1 MIEGLKVIAWI
12 TGESLS
18 RLESGGND
26 SRGTVPVHVRKSVAA
41 YRGLVLR
48 EDAECLLA
56 ERDARIAQLE
66 RERDEAIRDA
76 QRLRWIAETQPDI
89 DWISDPDNQ
98 IVVWA
103 VSGHGYRGRT
113 LGDAIDSA
121 MKGGE

>member
-1 MIEGLKVIAWI
+1 MSDELKVVAWI
-12 TGESLS
+12 SRESLR

-26 SRGTVPVHVRKSVAA
+26 SRGTVPVHVRHSFVAF
-41 YRGLVLR
+41 RGLVLR
-48 EDAECLLA
+48 ADAERLLA

-76 QRLRWIAETQPDI
+76 QRLRWIAENQPDI
-89 DWISDPDNQ
+89 DWVSDPDNQ

-113 LGDAIDSA
+113 LGNAIDAA
-121 MKGGE
+121 MEGGE

>member
-1 MIEGLKVIAWI
+1 MSDDTK
-12 TGESLS
+12 
-18 RLESGGND
+18 R
-26 SRGTVPVHVRKSVAA
+26 
-41 YRGLVLR
+41 
-48 EDAECLLA
+48 LLA

-98 IVVWA
+98 IVGWS

-113 LGDAIDSA
+113 LDAAIDAA
-121 MKGGE
+121 MKGGER